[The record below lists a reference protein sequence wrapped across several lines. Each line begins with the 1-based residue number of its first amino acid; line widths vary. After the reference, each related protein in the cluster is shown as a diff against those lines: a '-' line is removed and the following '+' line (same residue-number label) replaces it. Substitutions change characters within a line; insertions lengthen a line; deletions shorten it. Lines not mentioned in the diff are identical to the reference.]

1 MMDIIIQSCYSD
13 SPSVLLCKDSC
24 TVLKY
29 APLIY
34 RNFPFLIVGSIAIA
48 FIIVTWIYN
57 FDAPTA
63 PDDTK
68 MYLSQFSEHYL
79 EADSLTDRI
88 KYFFSQLNYPHTK
101 LTGRVLSALYF
112 SIFGVVNFKFL
123 MFTGVLALI
132 GFLFLYQKL
141 YHVEPVSLIPI
152 ALLLLAPSVVTL
164 WTLPMTGQAFLP
176 VYALLVCYL
185 FSKQRYVLAAVIA
198 FITSFTQ
205 APGIAIFLALL
216 PLFLDKKH
224 RRLFPVLLWSG
235 TFFVTFLAYSA
246 VISPDGSLPAR
257 PNIPECFYSLA
268 VYQGYF
274 LSLPLGTRIAYLLK
288 FPLLQVFKT
297 THFLSFLF
305 LVFIAAS
312 LSWVV
317 LRSVKKRSYHVLPP
331 FCFML
336 FCLAPGLMIAWN
348 GDNCAMLTD
357 LPAPR
362 YIMFALMGWVGI
374 YIFLLSASGR
384 KTGLILS
391 LLFSL
396 MFLPPFL
403 YRYKNV
409 DDDYHFRISS
419 WMERSVLFPFPQRMS
434 ILAERELL
442 IWAMASGLYFP
453 YQFEYQKLD
462 AINADMEPGKAENV
476 LDDLWYHY
484 DENQYFCKLEF
495 IVKNMPRSQNPPQV
509 WLRDSTHVTGYVPF
523 ARKDMDRMKQRYS
536 LDQNIA
542 PYLERGY
549 TAFLFT
555 AKKDEGCRSEI
566 RVWHD
571 GRVSKNLKIPQDQ

>member
-13 SPSVLLCKDSC
+13 SPSVPLYKVIRE

-34 RNFPFLIVGSIAIA
+34 RNFPFLIVGAIAIA
-48 FIIVTWIYN
+48 FIIVMWIYS
-57 FDAPTA
+57 FDAPMRE
-63 PDDTK
+63 DDIRL
-68 MYLSQFSEHYL
+68 YLKHFMVRYL

-88 KYFFSQLNYPHTK
+88 KYFFSQTNYPHTK
-101 LTGRVLSALYF
+101 FTGKVLSALYF

-123 MFTGVLALI
+123 LFTGVLALI

-141 YHVEPVSLIPI
+141 YRVEPVFLIPI
-152 ALLLLAPSVVTL
+152 ALLLLAPSVVTF
-164 WTLPMTGQAFLP
+164 WPGPMTGFPFIL

-198 FITSFTQ
+198 FITSFTHS
-205 APGIAIFLALL
+205 PGIAIFLALL

-224 RRLFPVLLWSG
+224 RRLFPVLMWSG
-235 TFFVTFLAYSA
+235 TFFVTILAYSA
-246 VISPDGSLPAR
+246 VLSAPPLTQGGMPDL
-257 PNIPECFYSLA
+257 PECFYSLA
-268 VYQGYF
+268 VYQGYL
-274 LSLPLGTRIAYLLK
+274 LSTPFGPRINHLQS
-288 FPLLQVFKT
+288 FPLLQAFKT

-317 LRSVKKRSYHVLPP
+317 LRSVKKRSYHLLPP

-336 FCLAPGLMIAWN
+336 FCLAAGPLVAWN

-357 LPAPR
+357 LPKAR
-362 YIMFALMGWVGI
+362 YIMYALMGWVGI

-396 MFLPPFL
+396 MLLPQFLA
-403 YRYKNV
+403 RYKSAENRYNYLIV
-409 DDDYHFRISS
+409 GWIGRSTLFAPIS
-419 WMERSVLFPFPQRMS
+419 PFTRKT
-434 ILAERELL
+434 L
-442 IWAMASGLYFP
+442 IRAMTSGVYFP
-453 YQFEYQKLD
+453 HQFEYQKLD

-523 ARKDMDRMKQRYS
+523 ARKGMDRMRRRYP

-549 TAFLFT
+549 KAFLFT
-555 AKKDEGCRSEI
+555 AKKNEGCRSEI